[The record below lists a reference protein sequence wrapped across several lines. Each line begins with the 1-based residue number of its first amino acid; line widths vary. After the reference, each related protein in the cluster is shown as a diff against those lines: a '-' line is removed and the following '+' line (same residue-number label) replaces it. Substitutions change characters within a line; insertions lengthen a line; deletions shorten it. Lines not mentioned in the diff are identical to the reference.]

1 MKRRLFMVV
10 AVLVLTIGGAVFG
23 AMEPGDRAKLLII
36 DETHGIQSSL
46 QIELFAKMLVGTGEF
61 SIHAYT
67 KVPSGEN
74 PGEPYDVVVILPSIV
89 DQVWIVTPD
98 VPAQLSP
105 AHAQAFHVLESIADK
120 MYGGTH
126 TIDPRVVVGVTD
138 DLFPALYSG
147 YLVLNGWL

>member
-23 AMEPGDRAKLLII
+23 ATKPGNRAKLLII

-98 VPAQLSP
+98 VPAQLPP
-105 AHAQAFHVLESIADK
+105 AATRAFQAVKSIADK
-120 MYGGTH
+120 MYGGRQSL
-126 TIDPRVVVGVTD
+126 DPRSVFGVTD

>member
-1 MKRRLFMVV
+1 MTVGILALMI
-10 AVLVLTIGGAVFG
+10 ASISIGVFG
-23 AMEPGDRAKLLII
+23 DTAPSGQVKLLVI

-67 KVPSGEN
+67 KVPSREN
-74 PGEPYDVVVILPSIV
+74 PGDPYDIVVILSSIV

-98 VPAQLSP
+98 VPAQLPP
-105 AHAQAFHVLESIADK
+105 AAARAFQAVKSIADK
-120 MYGGTH
+120 MYGGRQSL
-126 TIDPRVVVGVTD
+126 DPRSVVGVTD